1 MDAKPDILTRIEAYK
16 REEIAAARLV
26 EDAAHWR
33 ARAQEAPAPRPFLA
47 ALRARADA
55 GQPALIA
62 EIKRASPSKGL
73 IRSDFEPAALARQYA
88 EGGAACLSVL
98 TDGPSFQ
105 GEAGHLREARAAT
118 SLPVLRKDFMFVPE
132 QVFQARAWGADCIL
146 VIMTAVDDETA
157 LALVDAAAALGM
169 AALLEVH
176 DENDLERACA
186 LPSPL
191 IGINNRDLRTFHTD
205 LSVTERLAPLAPK
218 EAFIVAE
225 SGIADNADVVRLS
238 ACGVGAFL
246 VGESLMRQADVAKAT
261 RALLGAPLTHLD
273 AAGAAHMVDV
283 GSKAPTRRLARAEG
297 FVTME
302 PDTLAAVRAG
312 DLKKGDV
319 LSVARIAGIMAAKRT
334 AELIPLC
341 HPIPL
346 SSVSVELALLED
358 LPGVRVEASVATEG
372 RTGVEMEA
380 LTAASVACLTVYDM
394 AKALD
399 KGMTIGPVRL
409 LTKSGGRSGDWQRE
423 PGRSDPLAQKRPS
436 EAGGLEA
443 DLRGHQRD
451 DERVDGVCGDRQNE
465 LAAADDRSADRQ
477 SESARRDGS
486 LRAPLSEPNGQ
497 CQAAAP
503 GQRLLGVGAAPS
515 EAGRSEPGG
524 PVHGSADRQGAV
536 ERSQGRSADR
546 PAGLACSSHDS
557 GDLQPNGSDSR
568 WGDVTSA
575 ARGVPHDLEE
585 HLPGRSDIRLR
596 DQPSGTQ
603 RGNSDPG
610 EPQPAGLS
618 ARLQDRPDERIRRT
632 SRGDARRD
640 GAWRTGRASH
650 SGGRTRGRADGSTER
665 TGGHRRAFR

>member
-1 MDAKPDILTRIEAYK
+1 MDAKPDILTRIEVYK

-169 AALLEVH
+169 AAVLEVH

-218 EAFIVAE
+218 DSFLVAE

-436 EAGGLEA
+436 EAGGLEV

-503 GQRLLGVGAAPS
+503 GQRRLGVGAAAPS
-515 EAGRSEPGG
+515 EGDRSEPAG
-524 PVHGSADRQGAV
+524 PVHGSADR
-536 ERSQGRSADR
+536 
-546 PAGLACSSHDS
+546 PAELGCSNHDP
-557 GDLQPNGSDSR
+557 GDLQPKGSDFR
-568 WGDVTSA
+568 WENVTSA
-575 ARGVPHDLEE
+575 ARGAPRDHEE

-596 DQPSGTQ
+596 DQPSVTQ

-610 EPQPAGLS
+610 EPEPAGLS
-618 ARLQDRPDERIRRT
+618 ARLQDRPSGSGAASDGAGNGTRELGRT
-632 SRGDARRD
+632 DARWAD
-640 GAWRTGRASH
+640 QPGGPGGTGALF
-650 SGGRTRGRADGSTER
+650 ADRPQG
-665 TGGHRRAFR
+665 